1 MSRSLHWKQPVAA
14 STPQLCC
21 SPHKARAG
29 RVRRPRPCEGTCH
42 LKRLNNKTLD
52 SDRCDT
58 QHFGTPPHPTA
69 RRHVQNCSSSAKVFC
84 NVCVILTEPAP
95 DTMHLNPLRRWFQQE
110 QGRHESHTS
119 PSACWRQYPSSRTI
133 VALCRFACVA
143 LAYEGCEADFLWLTS
158 LIPGKAQLGHFSSHL

>member
-1 MSRSLHWKQPVAA
+1 MALI
-14 STPQLCC
+14 
-21 SPHKARAG
+21 AR
-29 RVRRPRPCEGTCH
+29 
-42 LKRLNNKTLD
+42 L
-52 SDRCDT
+52 
-58 QHFGTPPHPTA
+58 
-69 RRHVQNCSSSAKVFC
+69 
-84 NVCVILTEPAP
+84 LTEPAP